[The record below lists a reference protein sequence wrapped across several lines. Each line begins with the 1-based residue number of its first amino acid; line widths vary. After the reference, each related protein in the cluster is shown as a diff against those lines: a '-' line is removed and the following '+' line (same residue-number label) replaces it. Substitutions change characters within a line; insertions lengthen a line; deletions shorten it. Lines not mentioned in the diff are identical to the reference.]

1 MTDIDADVKIDLT
14 PLKKFGDR
22 FQKELSGTAST
33 GPIVAMKKQ
42 WAMRYRS
49 FAQLRFDKASKG
61 DGTWPPLKPSTI
73 AGRRGG
79 SSTILRDTGTLFA
92 ALNPVFLSQ
101 AGALQKNIPYGI
113 RVGFGGPASHPSGNV
128 SVADI
133 ASFHHFGK
141 GVLPTRSIIVKP
153 PQSIVNKMVDD
164 ARRAAEK
171 LKNDV

>member
-61 DGTWPPLKPSTI
+61 DGTWPPLKLPQLLEDV
-73 AGRRGG
+73 AG
-79 SSTILRDTGTLFA
+79 
-92 ALNPVFLSQ
+92 VQLS
-101 AGALQKNIPYGI
+101 
-113 RVGFGGPASHPSGNV
+113 
-128 SVADI
+128 
-133 ASFHHFGK
+133 
-141 GVLPTRSIIVKP
+141 
-153 PQSIVNKMVDD
+153 
-164 ARRAAEK
+164 
-171 LKNDV
+171 